1 MKKREFSKLM
11 EGLDNAIAFAEGDTA
26 RAKKV
31 HTVTVPAVDPRATR
45 ESLNLTRAEFA
56 HRFYLKTRT
65 LQNWEQG
72 ARVPDDAARL
82 YLLLVQ
88 HNPEMVRST
97 LEPLL
102 GDETAALQ
110 VPAHIAARAIKQGHT
125 TRTIRNRPA
134 SGGSRTSAKAGRRRV
149 RA

>member
-1 MKKREFSKLM
+1 MEKRDFSKLM
-11 EGLDNAIAFAEGDTA
+11 EGLDNAIAFAEGDATK
-26 RAKKV
+26 AKKV

-45 ESLNLTRAEFA
+45 QSFNLTRAEFA
-56 HRFYLKTRT
+56 HRFYLKPRT

-88 HNPEMVRST
+88 HNPEMVRRT

-102 GDETAALQ
+102 GDDAAALQ
-110 VPAHIAARAIKQGHT
+110 VPVHIAGRAMGHAPAAIRHRPVGGGGRT
-125 TRTIRNRPA
+125 T
-134 SGGSRTSAKAGRRRV
+134 AKAAGRRV